1 MMPGRGHGLAIL
13 ATIVMRPSHPPEADF
28 VQEVRSALV
37 HLYDHAYLQ
46 NHPLGFRLARTHSQ
60 DGVTRAQRLR
70 RTLLDCVEALR
81 PQGITTRPDDAR
93 AYAVLAYRCVDGLS
107 MSEIEARLSLSRR
120 QAYREYSKGVEAVA
134 GQLWDQLQSQLPADT
149 ASAPTTATQ
158 RLVMAQAEVDRLR
171 KEVRIEPLALSD
183 VLEDV
188 LRLLAPRLA
197 RMATEV
203 TLAQPSSASP
213 VLGDRT
219 MLRQALVNL
228 LSHALDAEAGAG
240 EILIRVQPCI
250 AGVQI
255 EISTNTGPAD
265 ARLTHRGVKREGV
278 GLAVAQNLVEA
289 QGGQMSLASPA
300 APWRALLTLP
310 SAAATVL
317 VVDDNENLVALFQR
331 YLGGHRVNVVGAT
344 SGADALQLATR
355 QPPQAIILDVM
366 MPHQDGWDILQAL
379 QNDPATRSVPVIVC
393 SVLNEPDLA
402 LDLGASDY
410 LTKPVSQTALLTVL
424 QRWLGRLLPA
434 A

>member
-1 MMPGRGHGLAIL
+1 MMPGHGLPIL
-13 ATIVMRPSHPPEADF
+13 ATIVMHPSHPPEADF
-28 VQEVRSALV
+28 VQEVRSALA

-46 NHPLGFRLARTHSQ
+46 NHPLGFRLVRTHSQ
-60 DGVTRAQRLR
+60 DAMTRAQQLR
-70 RTLLDCVEALR
+70 RTLLDCIEALR
-81 PQGITTRPDDAR
+81 PQGLTSRTDDAR

-107 MSEIEARLSLSRR
+107 MPEIEARLSLSRR

-134 GQLWDQLQSQLPADT
+134 GQLWDQLQAQLLGDPAG
-149 ASAPTTATQ
+149 APTAATQ
-158 RLVMAQAEVDRLR
+158 RLAMAQAEVERLR
-171 KEVRIEPLALSD
+171 KEVRIEPLAPSD

-197 RMATEV
+197 RTATEV
-203 TLAQPSSASP
+203 TLAQPSSPP
-213 VLGDRT
+213 VLADRT

-228 LSHALDAEAGAG
+228 LSHALDAETGAG
-240 EILIRVQPCI
+240 EIHIRVQPCA

-255 EISTNTGPAD
+255 EIHPSAGTAGAGQTQHG
-265 ARLTHRGVKREGV
+265 GKREGV

-289 QGGQMSLASPA
+289 QGGQLSLSPPA

-310 SAAATVL
+310 TAAAATVL

-331 YLGGHRVNVVGAT
+331 YLGGHRVNVLGAT
-344 SGADALQLATR
+344 SGADALQLAAR
-355 QPPQAIILDVM
+355 QPLQAIILDVM

-379 QNDPATRSVPVIVC
+379 QDDPATRSVPVIVC

-402 LDLGASDY
+402 FDLGASDY
-410 LTKPVSQTALLTVL
+410 LTKPVSQPALLAVL

-434 A
+434 V

>member
-1 MMPGRGHGLAIL
+1 MH
-13 ATIVMRPSHPPEADF
+13 PSHLPNADF
-28 VQEVRSALV
+28 VQEVRSALA

-46 NHPLGFRLARTHSQ
+46 NHPLALRLMDAHSQ
-60 DGVTRAQRLR
+60 DGMTRAQRLR

-81 PQGITTRPDDAR
+81 PQGIATRPDEAR

-107 MSEIEARLSLSRR
+107 MPEIEARLSLSRR

-149 ASAPTTATQ
+149 TTVPTAATQ
-158 RLVMAQAEVDRLR
+158 RLVMAQAEVERLS
-171 KEVRIEPLALSD
+171 KEVRIEPLSLSD

-197 RMATEV
+197 RTATEV
-203 TLAQPSSASP
+203 TVAQPSSIPS
-213 VLGDRT
+213 VLADRT

-240 EILIRVQPCI
+240 EILIHVQPCT

-255 EISTNTGPAD
+255 EINANTGPAD
-265 ARLTHRGVKREGV
+265 VRLAHHGVKREGV

-289 QGGQMSLASPA
+289 QGGQVSLASPA
-300 APWRALLTLP
+300 APWRVLLTLP
-310 SAAATVL
+310 SAASATVL

-331 YLGGHRVNVVGAT
+331 YLGGHLVNVVGAT

-355 QPPQAIILDVM
+355 QPPHAIILDVM
-366 MPHQDGWDILQAL
+366 MPHQDGWDLLQAL
-379 QNDPATRSVPVIVC
+379 QDDLATRSIPVIVC

-410 LTKPVSQTALLTVL
+410 LTKPVSQTALLSVL